1 MLIEEGAAMRMSAE
15 HLLKRDLL
23 SGSVSA
29 LSMESQNR
37 NEVTGRR
44 RETPWQILGG
54 HPKGLVVTS

>member
-1 MLIEEGAAMRMSAE
+1 MRMCAE